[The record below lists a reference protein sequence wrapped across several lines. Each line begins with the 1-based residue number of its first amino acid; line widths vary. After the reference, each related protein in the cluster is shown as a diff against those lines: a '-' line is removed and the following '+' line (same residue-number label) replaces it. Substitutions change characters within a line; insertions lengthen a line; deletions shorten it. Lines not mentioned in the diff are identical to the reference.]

1 MKALIFRRDLIK
13 FAFLSLQIE
22 IEIASWKVSIHFI
35 KIKCQEQYIFF
46 IKEKKTRC
54 RPPPFA
60 YLLHVYLFYKSR
72 SFVIVKKNLQNG
84 REIFRYFNWVPIFRY
99 AWKIQTYI
107 KHILIYIDLTQ
118 RNSMII
124 AIFQQI

>member
-13 FAFLSLQIE
+13 FAFLSLHIE

-72 SFVIVKKNLQNG
+72 SFVIVKNLQNG
-84 REIFRYFNWVPIFRY
+84 REIFRYFNWVLIFRY